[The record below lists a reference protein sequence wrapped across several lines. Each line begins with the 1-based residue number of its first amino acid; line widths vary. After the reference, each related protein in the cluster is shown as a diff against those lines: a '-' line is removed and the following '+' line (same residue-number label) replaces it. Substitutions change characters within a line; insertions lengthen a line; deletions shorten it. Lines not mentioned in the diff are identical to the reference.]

1 MVIGALVA
9 LGWVSLQRIGVDL
22 FPRVEFPYVNVQTVL
37 EGASPDA
44 VETDITDTIEA
55 QVNTISGIKSLSS
68 QSYEGVSQIIIEFG
82 LSENGDVK
90 AQDVRDKV
98 NLAIRDLPQDAE
110 QPIIQK
116 IDPDAEPILSVMLS
130 GDMPTRDLTE
140 FADKT
145 IKERLQRVAGVGQ
158 VTILGG
164 RKRQVR
170 IWLDAD
176 KMRALNVTA
185 DDVISALRRENADI
199 PGGNL
204 ELSGERAEFSVK
216 TKGEVRNVD
225 DFKNIAISF
234 RQLALP
240 TLLGDVAR
248 VEDGAEDE
256 RTFATLNGK
265 PGVSLEVRRQSGQNT
280 VEVAKAVK
288 AEIEALRGLVP
299 AGVNLVIAR
308 DISLFIEDSVNDVG
322 FDIVLGVFLV
332 IMITMAFLLD
342 FRATIIVA
350 IAMPTS
356 LIATFLAFYIAGFT
370 LNNLTL
376 MAFSVAVGLLV
387 DDAIVVLES
396 VHRKL
401 EEGLSPAEAASQ
413 GTSQV
418 GVAVMA
424 GTWAVVAVFVPIAF
438 MDGVVGRF
446 FYQYGLA
453 IVFSVLVSLLVSLT
467 LTPALCSKFL
477 SKLHLG
483 PFAQRIER
491 FHHWMETSYQR
502 SLHWCLEST
511 FLGTVR
517 FWGRQ
522 LDVRLDHRVV
532 VLATGLLTIVFG
544 VMLARGIPF
553 DFQAKTDRSEFLA
566 TVDLPYGTGITEAKE
581 VAARVSAALQQA
593 PHMKTVFAT
602 IGGGTQGRINKISLY
617 VGLTPKKERSFADN
631 QFAIMQNAR
640 VLLAKTVPEAK
651 HIEAVEV
658 PWIGGNSSFNTA
670 ITYSLQGRSL
680 EVLREKAD
688 AIVSEMRTDKATFA
702 DVRSSY
708 EAGKPEVQIHVD
720 RGRAADL
727 GVAIRPLATTVRAL
741 VGGVDAGTYE
751 ELGNRYDVRVRL
763 EEAQR
768 NDPTKLDQIQ
778 VRSTNG
784 NLVDLASLAAFK
796 VEEGPAQVDRRNR
809 ARTITI
815 LANNPPGVALG
826 TATDKM
832 QKIIAEIGLPQGY
845 SGTFIGQAERMKESA
860 DAIGFAFILALV
872 ALYMILA
879 SQFNSF
885 SQPAIIML
893 TAPLSFVGA
902 FAALSFTGMTMTMFA
917 QIGMIA
923 LMGLVM
929 KNGILLVDYANVARE
944 TRGLAA
950 RAAMEEAGPRR
961 MRPVLMTQLATVFGM
976 IPVAI
981 STSQGAEFRNGMGVL
996 MIGGI
1001 LSSTLLTLFIVP
1013 VAYTLMADAYIWF
1026 GRLQARLP
1034 FRRRPGTAP
1043 AE

>member
-1 MVIGALVA
+1 MWISDLSIRRPVLATMVIGALVA

-204 ELSGERAEFSVK
+204 ELSGARAEFGVK
-216 TKGEVRNVD
+216 TKGEVKDVD
-225 DFKNIAISF
+225 DFKNIVISF

-256 RTFATLNGK
+256 RTFATLDGK

-288 AEIEALRGLVP
+288 AEIEALRHLVP
-299 AGVNLVIAR
+299 PGVNIVVAR
-308 DISLFIEDSVNDVG
+308 DISLFIEDSVRDVG
-322 FDIVLGVFLV
+322 FDIMLGVFLV
-332 IMITMAFLLD
+332 VLITMAFLLD

-356 LIATFLAFYIAGFT
+356 LIATFFAFYVAGFT

-376 MAFSVAVGLLV
+376 MAFSVSVGLLV

-401 EEGLSPAEAASQ
+401 EEGLSPAQAASE

-418 GVAVMA
+418 AVAVMA

-446 FYQYGLA
+446 FYQYGLS

-467 LTPALCSKFL
+467 LTPALCARFL

-483 PFAQRIER
+483 ALAQRIEA
-491 FHHWMETSYQR
+491 FHHGLETRYKSA
-502 SLHWCLEST
+502 LHWA
-511 FLGTVR
+511 
-517 FWGRQ
+517 
-522 LDVRLDHRVV
+522 LDHRWT
-532 VLATGLLTIVFG
+532 VLGVGVATIVG
-544 VMLARGIPF
+544 GMMLARGIPF
-553 DFQAKTDRSEFLA
+553 DFQSKTDRSEFLA
-566 TVDLPYGTGITEAKE
+566 TIDLPYGTGIAEAKD
-581 VAARVSAALQQA
+581 VAARVSKVLQGA
-593 PHMKTVFAT
+593 PHIKTVFAT
-602 IGGGTQGRINKISLY
+602 IGGGAQGRINRISLY
-617 VGLTPKKERSFADN
+617 VGLTPKQERSFAQN
-631 QFAIMQNAR
+631 QFVIMQEAR
-640 VLLAKTVPEAK
+640 ALLAKTVPEAK

-688 AIVSEMRTDKATFA
+688 AIVARMRADKVTFA
-702 DVRSSY
+702 DARSSY
-708 EAGKPEVQIHVD
+708 EAGKPEVQIHID

-763 EEAQR
+763 EETQR

-784 NLVDLASLAAFK
+784 NLVDLASLADFK

-826 TATDKM
+826 TATDKL

-845 SGTFIGQAERMKESA
+845 TGAFIGQAERMKESA
-860 DAIGFAFILALV
+860 QAIGFAFLLALM

-981 STSQGAEFRNGMGVL
+981 SMSQGAEFRNGMGVL

-1013 VAYTLMADAYIWF
+1013 VAYTLMADAYVWF
-1026 GRLQARLP
+1026 GRLPARLP
-1034 FRRRPGTAP
+1034 FRRKPGIAP

>member
-1 MVIGALVA
+1 MWISDLSIRRPVLATMVIGALVA

-22 FPRVEFPYVNVQTVL
+22 FPRVEFPYVNVMTVV
-37 EGASPDA
+37 EGAGPDA
-44 VETDITDTIEA
+44 IETDVTDTIEA

-68 QSYEGVSQIIIEFG
+68 QSFEGLSQIIIEFG
-82 LSENGDVK
+82 LNESADIK

-140 FADKT
+140 FADKQ

-176 KMRALNVTA
+176 KMRSLNVTA
-185 DDVISALRRENADI
+185 DDVVQALRRENADI

-204 ELSGERAEFSVK
+204 ELSGDRAEFSVK
-216 TKGEVRNVD
+216 TKGEVKRVE
-225 DFKNIAISF
+225 DFKGIAISF
-234 RQLALP
+234 RQLGLP

-248 VEDGAEDE
+248 IEDGAEDE

-265 PGVSLEVRRQSGQNT
+265 PGISLEVRRQSGQNT

-288 AEIEALRGLVP
+288 HEIEAMRGAVP
-299 AGVNLVIAR
+299 AGVNMVIAR
-308 DISLFIEDSVNDVG
+308 DISLFIEESVNDVG
-322 FDIVLGVFLV
+322 FDIVLGIFLV
-332 IMITMAFLLD
+332 IIITMAFLLD

-356 LIATFLAFYIAGFT
+356 LIATFFAFYWAGFT

-376 MAFSVAVGLLV
+376 MAFSVSVGLLV

-401 EEGLSPAEAASQ
+401 EEGLSPAEAASK
-413 GTSQV
+413 GTSEV
-418 GVAVMA
+418 AIAVMA

-438 MDGVVGRF
+438 MEGVVGRF

-467 LTPALCSKFL
+467 LTPALCAKFL

-483 PFAQRIER
+483 PLARRVEA
-491 FHHWMETSYQR
+491 FHHGLESAYKHV
-502 SLHWCLEST
+502 LHWSLEHRWIV
-511 FLGTVR
+511 LGI
-517 FWGRQ
+517 
-522 LDVRLDHRVV
+522 
-532 VLATGLLTIVFG
+532 GLGTIVFG

-553 DFQAKTDRSEFLA
+553 DFQSKTDRSEFLA
-566 TVDLPYGTGITEAKE
+566 TIDMPYGTGIADTKAIAE
-581 VAARVSAALQQA
+581 RVSKVLQGAKHVQ
-593 PHMKTVFAT
+593 TVFAT
-602 IGGGTQGRINKISLY
+602 VGGGAQPRVNRINLY
-617 VGLTPKKERSFADN
+617 IGLTPKRDRSFAEN
-631 QFAIMQNAR
+631 QFVVMQDVR
-640 VLLAKTVPEAK
+640 ELLAKSVPEAK

-658 PWIGGNSSFNTA
+658 PWIGGNSSFNMA
-670 ITYSLQGRSL
+670 ITYSLQGPSL

-688 AIVSEMRTDKATFA
+688 TIVARMRADATTFTDS
-702 DVRSSY
+702 RSSY
-708 EAGKPEVQIHVD
+708 ESGKPEVQIHVD

-727 GVAIRPLATTVRAL
+727 GVPIRPLATTVRAL

-751 ELGNRYDVRVRL
+751 EMGNRYDVRVRL
-763 EEAQR
+763 EEKHR
-768 NDPTKLDQIQ
+768 NDPAKLDQIQ

-784 NLVDLASLAAFK
+784 SLVDLASLAEFK
-796 VEEGPAQVDRRNR
+796 IEEGPAQVDRRNR

-815 LANNPPGVALG
+815 LANNPPSVALG
-826 TATDKM
+826 TATDAL
-832 QKIIAEIGLPQGY
+832 QKIVAEVGLPQGY
-845 SGTFIGQAERMKESA
+845 TGTFIGQAERMKESA
-860 DAIGFAFILALV
+860 DAIGFAFVLALL

-929 KNGILLVDYANVARE
+929 KNGILLVDYANTARE
-944 TRGLAA
+944 TRGLDA
-950 RAAMEEAGPRR
+950 RTAMEEAGPRR

-981 STSQGAEFRNGMGVL
+981 SVSQGAEFRNGMGVL

-1013 VAYTLMADAYIWF
+1013 VAYTLMADAYAWYS
-1026 GRLQARLP
+1026 RVSARF
-1034 FRRRPGTAP
+1034 FRPRISP

>member
-1 MVIGALVA
+1 MWISDLSIRRPVLATMVIGALVA

-22 FPRVEFPYVNVQTVL
+22 FPRVEFPYVTVMTVL

-44 VETDITDTIEA
+44 IETDVTDTIEA

-68 QSYEGVSQIIIEFG
+68 QSYEGLSQIIIEFG
-82 LSENGDVK
+82 LNENADVK

-140 FADKT
+140 FADKQ
-145 IKERLQRVAGVGQ
+145 IKERLERVSGVGQ

-164 RKRQVR
+164 RARQIR

-185 DDVISALRRENADI
+185 DDVVSALRRENADM

-204 ELSGERAEFSVK
+204 ELSGEHAEFSVK
-216 TKGEVRNVD
+216 TKGEVKRVE
-225 DFKNIAISF
+225 DFKSIVVAF

-240 TLLGDVAR
+240 TLLGDIAR

-265 PGVSLEVRRQSGQNT
+265 PGISLEVRRQSGQNT
-280 VEVAKAVK
+280 VQVAKAVK
-288 AEIEALRGLVP
+288 AEIETLRHIVP
-299 AGVNLVIAR
+299 AGVNMVVAR
-308 DISLFIEDSVNDVG
+308 DISLFIEESVNDVG
-322 FDIVLGVFLV
+322 FDIMLGIFLV
-332 IMITMAFLLD
+332 VVITMAFLLD

-350 IAMPTS
+350 VAMPTS
-356 LIATFLAFYIAGFT
+356 LIATFFAFYWAGFT

-376 MAFSVAVGLLV
+376 MAFSVSVGLLV

-401 EEGLSPAEAASQ
+401 EEGLNPAEAASK
-413 GTSQV
+413 GTSEV
-418 GVAVMA
+418 AVAVMA

-438 MDGVVGRF
+438 MEGVVGRF

-467 LTPALCSKFL
+467 LTPALCAKFL

-483 PFAQRIER
+483 PFAQRIES
-491 FHHWMETSYQR
+491 FHHGLETAYKR
-502 SLHWCLEST
+502 VLHWSLEHRWLV
-511 FLGTVR
+511 LGIG
-517 FWGRQ
+517 F
-522 LDVRLDHRVV
+522 
-532 VLATGLLTIVFG
+532 ATIVVG

-553 DFQAKTDRSEFLA
+553 DFQAKTDRAEFLA
-566 TVDLPYGTGITEAKE
+566 TIDLPYGTGIADTKA
-581 VAARVSAALQQA
+581 VAARVSKTLREMD
-593 PHMKTVFAT
+593 HIKTVFAT
-602 IGGGTQGRINKISLY
+602 VGGGAQPRINRIDLY
-617 VGLTPKKERSFADN
+617 VGLTSKRERSFAEN
-631 QFAIMQNAR
+631 QFVVMQRAR
-640 VLLAKTVPEAK
+640 ELIAKAVPEAK
-651 HIEAVEV
+651 HIEATEV

-670 ITYSLQGRSL
+670 IVYSLQGTSL
-680 EVLREKAD
+680 DVLRAKAD
-688 AIVSEMRTDKATFA
+688 AIIARMRADTATFTDA
-702 DVRSSY
+702 RSSY

-784 NLVDLASLAAFK
+784 GLVDLASLAEFK
-796 VEEGPAQVDRRNR
+796 IEEGPAQVDRRNR
-809 ARTITI
+809 ARTITV

-826 TATDKM
+826 TATDRL
-832 QKIIAEIGLPQGY
+832 QKIVSEIGLPQGY

-860 DAIGFAFILALV
+860 QAIGFAFLLALV

-929 KNGILLVDYANVARE
+929 KNGILLVDYANTARE
-944 TRGLAA
+944 TRNVTA
-950 RAAMEEAGPRR
+950 REAMEEAGPRR

-981 STSQGAEFRNGMGVL
+981 SVSQGAEFRNGMGVL

-1013 VAYTLMADAYIWF
+1013 VAYTLMADAYAGF
-1026 GRLQARLP
+1026 GRFQTRIRGL
-1034 FRRRPGTAP
+1034 FRPRISP

>member
-1 MVIGALVA
+1 MWISDLSIRRPVLAVMVIGALVA

-22 FPRVEFPYVNVQTVL
+22 FPRVEFPYVTVQTVL

-44 VETDITDTIEA
+44 IEIDVTDPIES
-55 QVNTISGIKSLSS
+55 QVNTISGIKSLAS
-68 QSYEGVSQIIIEFG
+68 QSFEGASQIIIEFG

-98 NLAIRDLPQDAE
+98 NLALRDLPTDAE

-130 GDMPTRDLTE
+130 GDMPMRDLTE

-145 IKERLQRVAGVGQ
+145 IKERLQRVSGVGQ

-164 RKRQVR
+164 RKRQIRV
-170 IWLDAD
+170 WLDAD
-176 KMRALNVTA
+176 KMRAYGVTA
-185 DDVISALRRENADI
+185 DDVINALKRENADL

-204 ELSGERAEFSVK
+204 QLAGERTEFGVK
-216 TKGEVRNVD
+216 TKGEVKTVAEFNDIVV
-225 DFKNIAISF
+225 SF
-234 RQLALP
+234 RQLGLP

-248 VEDGAEDE
+248 IEDGAEDE

-265 PGVSLEVRRQSGQNT
+265 PGISLEVRRQSGQNT
-280 VEVAKAVK
+280 LQVAKAVK
-288 AEIEALRGLVP
+288 AEVQALRGLLP
-299 AGVNLVIAR
+299 AGIDMVVAR
-308 DISLFIEDSVNDVG
+308 DISLFIEDTVNDVG
-322 FDIVLGVFLV
+322 FDIFLGIVLV
-332 IMITMAFLLD
+332 IIITMAFLLD

-356 LIATFLAFYIAGFT
+356 LIATFFAFYVAGFT

-396 VHRKL
+396 IHRKL
-401 EEGLSPAEAASQ
+401 EEGLPPDEAASK
-413 GTSQV
+413 GTAQV
-418 GVAVMA
+418 AVAVMA

-483 PFAQRIER
+483 PFARRIEA
-491 FHHWMETSYQR
+491 FHQGLEEFYR
-502 SLHWCLEST
+502 RVLHWA
-511 FLGTVR
+511 
-517 FWGRQ
+517 
-522 LDVRLDHRVV
+522 LDHRWSVLGLG
-532 VLATGLLTIVFG
+532 LATIVVG
-544 VMLARGIPF
+544 VILARGIPF
-553 DFQAKTDRSEFLA
+553 DFQAKTDRSEFL
-566 TVDLPYGTGITEAKE
+566 TQIDLPFGTGIAEAKDVGSRVE
-581 VAARVSAALQQA
+581 KALLAAANI
-593 PHMKTVFAT
+593 KTVFVT
-602 IGGGTQGRINKISLY
+602 IGGGSQGRINRLSLY
-617 VGLTPKKERSFADN
+617 VGLTPKHARDDD
-631 QFAIMQNAR
+631 QYVIMQKMRA
-640 VLLAKTVPEAK
+640 VIAQAAPEAT
-651 HIEAVEV
+651 HIEATEV
-658 PWIGGNSSFNTA
+658 PWIGGNGNFNTT
-670 ITYSLQGRSL
+670 ITYSLQGPSL
-680 EVLREKAD
+680 DVLREKAD
-688 AIVSEMRTDKATFA
+688 QIVARMRADATAFT

-708 EAGKPEVQIHVD
+708 ESGKPEVQIHVD

-751 ELGNRYDVRVRL
+751 ELGDRYDVRVRL
-763 EEAQR
+763 AEEQR
-768 NDPTKLDQIQ
+768 DNPAKLNQVQ

-784 NLVDLASLAAFK
+784 GLVDLASIADFK
-796 VEEGPAQVDRRNR
+796 IEEGPAQIDRRNR
-809 ARTITI
+809 ARTVTI

-832 QKIIAEIGLPQGY
+832 QKIIADAGLPPGY
-845 SGTFIGQAERMKESA
+845 FGTFIGQAERMKESA
-860 DAIGFAFILALV
+860 DAIGFAFVLALV

-902 FAALSFTGMTMTMFA
+902 FAALSFTGMTLTMFA
-917 QIGMIA
+917 QIGLVA

-944 TRGLAA
+944 SRGLDA
-950 RAAMEEAGPRR
+950 RAAIEEAGPRR

-981 STSQGAEFRNGMGVL
+981 SDSQGAEFRNAMGIL
-996 MIGGI
+996 IIGGI
-1001 LSSTLLTLFIVP
+1001 LSSTFLTLLIVP
-1013 VAYTLMADAYIWF
+1013 VAYTLMADAYRLS
-1026 GRLQARLP
+1026 GRVGGWISGL
-1034 FRRRPGTAP
+1034 RRRGASP

>member
-1 MVIGALVA
+1 MWISDLSIRRPVLATMVIGALVA

-22 FPRVEFPYVNVQTVL
+22 FPRVEFPYVNVMTVL

-44 VETDITDTIEA
+44 IETDVTDTIEA

-68 QSYEGVSQIIIEFG
+68 QSYEGLSQIIIEFG
-82 LSENGDVK
+82 LNENADVK

-140 FADKT
+140 FADKQ
-145 IKERLQRVAGVGQ
+145 IKERLERVSGVGQ

-164 RKRQVR
+164 RARQIR

-185 DDVISALRRENADI
+185 DDVVSALRRENADV

-204 ELSGERAEFSVK
+204 ELAGERSEFSVK
-216 TKGEVRNVD
+216 TKGEVKRVE
-225 DFKNIAISF
+225 DFKSIVVAF

-240 TLLGDVAR
+240 TLLGDIAR

-265 PGVSLEVRRQSGQNT
+265 PGISLEIRRQSGQNT

-288 AEIEALRGLVP
+288 HEIESMRHLVP
-299 AGVNLVIAR
+299 AGIEMVVAR

-322 FDIVLGVFLV
+322 FDIVLGICLV
-332 IMITMAFLLD
+332 IVITMAFLLD

-350 IAMPTS
+350 VAMPTS
-356 LIATFLAFYIAGFT
+356 LIATFFAFYWAGFT

-376 MAFSVAVGLLV
+376 MAFSVSVGLLV

-401 EEGLSPAEAASQ
+401 EEGLAPAEAASR
-413 GTSQV
+413 GTSEV
-418 GVAVMA
+418 AVAVMA

-438 MDGVVGRF
+438 MEGVVGRF

-483 PFAQRIER
+483 PFAQRIEA
-491 FHHWMETSYQR
+491 FHHG
-502 SLHWCLEST
+502 LEST
-511 FLGTVR
+511 YKRILHWSLEHRWIVLGI
-517 FWGRQ
+517 G
-522 LDVRLDHRVV
+522 
-532 VLATGLLTIVFG
+532 LATIVVG

-553 DFQAKTDRSEFLA
+553 DFQSKTDRSEFLA
-566 TVDLPYGTGITEAKE
+566 TIDLPYGTGIADTKA
-581 VAARVSAALQQA
+581 VAARVSKTLQTTE
-593 PHMKTVFAT
+593 HVKTVFAT
-602 IGGGTQGRINKISLY
+602 VGGGAQPRINRINLY
-617 VGLTPKKERSFADN
+617 IGLTPKRDRAFAEN
-631 QFAIMQNAR
+631 QFVVMQR
-640 VLLAKTVPEAK
+640 VRTLLAKTVPEAK
-651 HIEAVEV
+651 HIEATEV

-688 AIVSEMRTDKATFA
+688 AIVARMRADTATFTDA
-702 DVRSSY
+702 RSSY

-741 VGGVDAGTYE
+741 IGGVDAGTYE

-784 NLVDLASLAAFK
+784 SLVDLASLADFK
-796 VEEGPAQVDRRNR
+796 IEEGPAQVDRRNR

-815 LANNPPGVALG
+815 LANNPPGIALG
-826 TATDKM
+826 TATDKL
-832 QKIIAEIGLPQGY
+832 QKIVGEVGLPQGY
-845 SGTFIGQAERMKESA
+845 TGTFIGQAERMKESA
-860 DAIGFAFILALV
+860 AAIGFAFLLALV

-929 KNGILLVDYANVARE
+929 KNGILLVDYANTARE
-944 TRGLAA
+944 TRGLDA
-950 RAAMEEAGPRR
+950 RTAMEEAGPRR

-981 STSQGAEFRNGMGVL
+981 SMSQGAEFRNGMGVL

-1013 VAYTLMADAYIWF
+1013 VAYTLMADAYAWF
-1026 GRLQARLP
+1026 GRATAR
-1034 FRRRPGTAP
+1034 FSRPRISP

>member
-1 MVIGALVA
+1 MWLSDLSIRRPVLAVMLIGALVA

-22 FPRVEFPYVNVQTVL
+22 FPRVEFPYVTVQTVL

-44 VETDITDTIEA
+44 IETDVTDTIEG
-55 QVNTISGIKSLSS
+55 QVNTISGIKSLTS
-68 QSYEGVSQIIIEFG
+68 QSFEGASQIMIEFG

-145 IKERLQRVAGVGQ
+145 IKERLQRITGVGQ

-164 RKRQVR
+164 RKRQIRV
-170 IWLDAD
+170 WLDAD
-176 KMRALNVTA
+176 KMRAYNVTA
-185 DDVISALRRENADI
+185 DDVVSALRRENADV

-204 ELSGERAEFSVK
+204 ELSGEHAEFAVK
-216 TKGEVRNVD
+216 TKGEVKRIE
-225 DFKNIAISF
+225 DFKSLVVSF

-248 VEDGAEDE
+248 IEDGAEDE

-265 PGVSLEVRRQSGQNT
+265 PGISLEIRRQSGQNT
-280 VEVAKAVK
+280 LEVAQAVK
-288 AEIEALRGLVP
+288 VEIENIRKILP
-299 AGVNLVIAR
+299 PGVDMILAR
-308 DISLFIEDSVNDVG
+308 DTSLFIADSIHDVG
-322 FDIVLGVFLV
+322 FDIMLGVFLV
-332 IMITMAFLLD
+332 IVITMAFLLD

-350 IAMPTS
+350 VAMPTS
-356 LIATFLAFYIAGFT
+356 LIATFFAFYIAGFT

-396 VHRKL
+396 VHQKI
-401 EEGLSPAEAASQ
+401 EEGMSPMEAASK
-413 GTSQV
+413 GTAEV

-424 GTWAVVAVFVPIAF
+424 GTWAVVAVFIPIAF
-438 MDGVVGRF
+438 MDGIIGRF
-446 FYQYGLA
+446 FYHYGLA

-477 SKLHLG
+477 TKMHLG
-483 PFAQRIER
+483 PIAQRFENTHRMLEER
-491 FHHWMETSYQR
+491 YR
-502 SLHWCLEST
+502 IALHWA
-511 FLGTVR
+511 
-517 FWGRQ
+517 
-522 LDVRLDHRVV
+522 LDHRWK
-532 VLATGLLTIVFG
+532 VLGSG
-544 VMLARGIPF
+544 VAFIIGGMMLARGIPF
-553 DFQAKTDRSEFLA
+553 DFQSKADRSEFLG
-566 TVDLPYGTGITEAKE
+566 TVDLPFGTGMSDAKD
-581 VAARVSAALQQA
+581 VSSRISKALLGM
-593 PHMKTVFAT
+593 PDVTTVFLT
-602 IGGGTQGRINKISLY
+602 IGSGAQARINRISIY
-617 VGLTPKKERSFADN
+617 AGLTPKRDRAVD
-631 QFAIMQNAR
+631 QFVIMQKAR
-640 VLLAKTVPEAK
+640 EVLAKAVPEAT
-651 HIEAVEV
+651 HIEATEV
-658 PWIGGNSSFNTA
+658 PWIGGNSSFNVA
-670 ITYSLQGRSL
+670 ITYSLQGPSL

-688 AIVSEMRTDKATFA
+688 AIVAAMHADSGTFT

-708 EAGKPEVQIHVD
+708 EAGKPEVQVHID
-720 RGRAADL
+720 RSRAADL
-727 GVAIRPLATTVRAL
+727 GTAVRPLATTIRTL
-741 VGGVDAGTYE
+741 IGGINAGTYE
-751 ELGNRYDVRVRL
+751 EFGNRYDVRVRL

-768 NDPTKLDQIQ
+768 NDPSKLSQIQ

-784 NLVDLASLAAFK
+784 GLVDLASIADFNIQESA
-796 VEEGPAQVDRRNR
+796 AQVDRRNR
-809 ARTITI
+809 ARTITVM
-815 LANNPPGVALG
+815 ANTPPGVALG
-826 TATDKM
+826 TATDRM
-832 QKIIAEIGLPQGY
+832 QKLVAQIGMPPGY
-845 SGTFIGQAERMKESA
+845 NGTFVGQAERMKEA
-860 DAIGFAFILALV
+860 AQAIGFAFMLAII

-902 FAALSFTGMTMTMFA
+902 FAALWFTGMTMTMFA

-929 KNGILLVDYANVARE
+929 KNGILLVDYANTARE
-944 TRGLAA
+944 TRGLSA
-950 RAAMEEAGPRR
+950 RDAIQEAGPRR

-996 MIGGI
+996 MMGGI
-1001 LSSTLLTLFIVP
+1001 ISSTALTLFIVP

-1026 GRLQARLP
+1026 GRLRAKIP
-1034 FRRRPGTAP
+1034 FLAQKTAP
-1043 AE
+1043 VPD

>member
-1 MVIGALVA
+1 MWISDLSIRRPVLATMVIGALVA
-9 LGWVSLQRIGVDL
+9 LGWVSLYRIGVDL
-22 FPRVEFPYVNVQTVL
+22 FPRVEFPFVTVTTVL

-44 VETDITDTIEA
+44 IETDITDTIEA

-68 QSYEGVSQIIIEFG
+68 QSFEGQSLIMIEFG
-82 LSENGDVK
+82 LSEDGDVK

-98 NLAIRDLPQDAE
+98 NLALRDLPQDAE

-116 IDPDAEPILSVMLS
+116 IDPDAEPILSLMLS

-158 VTILGG
+158 VTIVGG

-185 DDVISALRRENADI
+185 DDVVNALRRENADL

-204 ELSGERAEFSVK
+204 ALSGERAEFGVK
-216 TKGEVRNVD
+216 TKGEVTNVAE
-225 DFKNIAISF
+225 FKNIVVAF
-234 RQLALP
+234 RSLALP

-248 VEDGAEDE
+248 IEDGAEDE

-288 AEIEALRGLVP
+288 VEIESLRGLAP
-299 AGVNLVIAR
+299 AGVEMVVAR
-308 DISLFIEDSVNDVG
+308 DISLFIEDTVNDVG
-322 FDIVLGVFLV
+322 FDIVIGIFLV
-332 IMITMAFLLD
+332 IIITMAFLLD
-342 FRATIIVA
+342 FRATIIVT
-350 IAMPTS
+350 IAMPAS
-356 LIATFLAFYIAGFT
+356 LIATFFAFYWAGFT

-376 MAFSVAVGLLV
+376 MAFSVAIGLLV

-401 EEGLSPAEAASQ
+401 EEGLSPTEAASQ

-418 GVAVMA
+418 AVAVTA

-467 LTPALCSKFL
+467 LTPALCAKFL

-483 PFAQRIER
+483 PVAQRVEG
-491 FHHWMETSYQR
+491 FHHWLETSYKR
-502 SLHWCLEST
+502 VLHWS
-511 FLGTVR
+511 
-517 FWGRQ
+517 
-522 LDVRLDHRVV
+522 LDHRLI
-532 VLATGLLTIVFG
+532 VLGIGFATIVVG
-544 VMLARGIPF
+544 ILIARGIPF
-553 DFQAKTDRSEFLA
+553 DFQSKADRSEFLA
-566 TVDLPYGTGITEAKE
+566 TIDLPYGTGIAEAKE
-581 VAARVSAALQQA
+581 VAARVSKALTDA
-593 PHMKTVFAT
+593 PHIKTVFAT
-602 IGGGTQGRINKISLY
+602 IGGGAQSRINRISLH
-617 VGLTPKKERSFADN
+617 VGLTPKKDRSYAEN
-631 QFAIMQNAR
+631 QFVIMQDAR
-640 VLLAKTVPEAK
+640 ALLARTVPEAR

-658 PWIGGNSSFNTA
+658 PWVGGNASFNTA
-670 ITYSLQGRSL
+670 ITYSLQGTSL

-688 AIVSEMRTDKATFA
+688 AIVARMRADTATFIDA
-702 DVRSSY
+702 RSSY
-708 EAGKPEVQIHVD
+708 EAGKPEVQVHVD

-796 VEEGPAQVDRRNR
+796 IEEGPAQVDRRNR

-826 TATDKM
+826 AATDALE
-832 QKIIAEIGLPQGY
+832 KIVAEVGLPQGY
-845 SGTFIGQAERMKESA
+845 SGTFIGQAERMKESV
-860 DAIGFAFILALV
+860 DAIGFAFMLALLS
-872 ALYMILA
+872 LYMILA

-885 SQPAIIML
+885 SQPAIVML

-929 KNGILLVDYANVARE
+929 KNGILLLDYANVARE
-944 TRGLAA
+944 TRGLGA
-950 RAAMEEAGPRR
+950 REAIEEAGPRR
-961 MRPVLMTQLATVFGM
+961 MRPVLMTQLATVFGV
-976 IPVAI
+976 IPIAI

-1013 VAYTLMADAYIWF
+1013 VVYTLMADAYGWY
-1026 GRLQARLP
+1026 GRVSARF
-1034 FRRRPGTAP
+1034 FRPRISP

>member
-1 MVIGALVA
+1 MWISDLSIRRPVLAVMVIGALVA

-22 FPRVEFPYVNVQTVL
+22 FPRVEFPFVTVNTVL
-37 EGASPDA
+37 EGASSDA
-44 VETDITDTIEA
+44 VEIDVTDPIEA
-55 QVNTISGIKSLSS
+55 QVNTIAGIKSLQS
-68 QSYEGVSQIIIEFG
+68 QSFEGASQIVIEFG

-98 NLAIRDLPQDAE
+98 NLALRDLPTDAE

-130 GDMPTRDLTE
+130 GDMPMRDLTE

-145 IKERLQRVAGVGQ
+145 IKERLQRVSGVGQ
-158 VTILGG
+158 VSILGG
-164 RKRQVR
+164 RKRQIRV
-170 IWLDAD
+170 WLDAD
-176 KMRALNVTA
+176 KMRAYGVTA
-185 DDVISALRRENADI
+185 DDVVNALRRENADM
-199 PGGNL
+199 PGGNMQ
-204 ELSGERAEFSVK
+204 LSGEHTEFGVK
-216 TKGEVRNVD
+216 TKGEVKTVEEFNKVVV
-225 DFKNIAISF
+225 SF

-248 VEDGAEDE
+248 IEDGAEDE

-265 PGVSLEVRRQSGQNT
+265 PGISLEVRRQSGQNT
-280 VEVAKAVK
+280 LEVAKAVK
-288 AEIEALRGLVP
+288 AEVEAVRPSLP
-299 AGVNLVIAR
+299 AGVEMVVAR
-308 DISLFIEDSVNDVG
+308 DISLFIEDTVDDVG
-322 FDIVLGVFLV
+322 FDIFLGIVLV
-332 IMITMAFLLD
+332 IIITMIFLLD

-356 LIATFLAFYIAGFT
+356 LIATFFAFYWAGFT

-396 VHRKL
+396 IHRKL
-401 EEGLSPAEAASQ
+401 EEGVPADQAASE

-418 GVAVMA
+418 AVAVMA

-467 LTPALCSKFL
+467 LTPALCAKFL

-483 PFAQRIER
+483 PFARRIEA
-491 FHHWMETSYQR
+491 FHVGLEGGYRRALTWALNHRWMV
-502 SLHWCLEST
+502 
-511 FLGTVR
+511 LG
-517 FWGRQ
+517 FGF
-522 LDVRLDHRVV
+522 
-532 VLATGLLTIVFG
+532 ATIVVG
-544 VMLARGIPF
+544 VMLARGLPF
-553 DFQAKTDRSEFLA
+553 EFQAKADRSEFLA
-566 TVDLPYGTGITEAKE
+566 TVDLPFGTGITDAKA
-581 VAARVSAALQQA
+581 VGARVEKALLAA
-593 PHMKTVFAT
+593 PNVKTVFVT
-602 IGGGTQGRINKISLY
+602 IGAGSQSRINRISFY
-617 VGLTPKKERSFADN
+617 VGLTGKGERDDD
-631 QFAIMQNAR
+631 QFVVMQKAR
-640 VLLAKTVPEAK
+640 QLMAKAAPEAT
-651 HIEAVEV
+651 HIEATEV
-658 PWIGGNSSFNTA
+658 PWIGGNGSFNTT
-670 ITYSLQGRSL
+670 ITYSLQGPSL
-680 EVLREKAD
+680 DLLREKAD
-688 AIVSEMRTDKATFA
+688 KIVAEMKADTAHFT

-708 EAGKPEVQIHVD
+708 ESGKPEVQIHVD

-751 ELGNRYDVRVRL
+751 ELGDRYDVRVRL
-763 EEAQR
+763 AEEQR
-768 NDPTKLDQIQ
+768 DNPSKLNQIQ

-784 NLVDLASLAAFK
+784 ALVDLASIANFK
-796 VEEGPAQVDRRNR
+796 IEEGPAQIDRRNR
-809 ARTITI
+809 ARTVTI

-826 TATDKM
+826 TATDIM
-832 QKIIAEIGLPQGY
+832 QKYVAAAELPSGY
-845 SGTFIGQAERMKESA
+845 SGMFVGQAERMKESA
-860 DAIGFAFILALV
+860 EAIGFAFVLALV

-902 FAALSFTGMTMTMFA
+902 FAALSFSGMALNMFV
-917 QIGMIA
+917 QIGLIA

-976 IPVAI
+976 IPVAL
-981 STSQGAEFRNGMGVL
+981 SDSQGAEFRNPMGVL
-996 MIGGI
+996 IIGGI
-1001 LSSTLLTLFIVP
+1001 LSSTFLTLFIVP
-1013 VAYTLMADAYIWF
+1013 VAYTLMADAYGGF
-1026 GRLQARLP
+1026 GRLWARIRG
-1034 FRRRPGTAP
+1034 FRPGTAP

>member
-1 MVIGALVA
+1 
-9 LGWVSLQRIGVDL
+9 
-22 FPRVEFPYVNVQTVL
+22 
-37 EGASPDA
+37 
-44 VETDITDTIEA
+44 
-55 QVNTISGIKSLSS
+55 
-68 QSYEGVSQIIIEFG
+68 
-82 LSENGDVK
+82 
-90 AQDVRDKV
+90 
-98 NLAIRDLPQDAE
+98 
-110 QPIIQK
+110 
-116 IDPDAEPILSVMLS
+116 
-130 GDMPTRDLTE
+130 
-140 FADKT
+140 
-145 IKERLQRVAGVGQ
+145 
-158 VTILGG
+158 
-164 RKRQVR
+164 
-170 IWLDAD
+170 
-176 KMRALNVTA
+176 
-185 DDVISALRRENADI
+185 
-199 PGGNL
+199 
-204 ELSGERAEFSVK
+204 
-216 TKGEVRNVD
+216 
-225 DFKNIAISF
+225 
-234 RQLALP
+234 
-240 TLLGDVAR
+240 LGDVAR

-265 PGVSLEVRRQSGQNT
+265 PGISLEVRRQSGQNT

-288 AEIEALRGLVP
+288 HEIESMRHVVP
-299 AGVNLVIAR
+299 AGVKMVVAR

-322 FDIVLGVFLV
+322 FDIGLGICLV
-332 IMITMAFLLD
+332 IAITMAFLLD

-350 IAMPTS
+350 VAMPTS
-356 LIATFLAFYIAGFT
+356 LIATFFAFYWAGFT

-376 MAFSVAVGLLV
+376 MAFSVSVGLLV

-401 EEGLSPAEAASQ
+401 EEGLPPAEAASK
-413 GTSQV
+413 GTSEV
-418 GVAVMA
+418 AVAVMA

-438 MDGVVGRF
+438 MEGVVGRF

-483 PFAQRIER
+483 PFAQRIEA
-491 FHHWMETSYQR
+491 FHHGLESAYKR
-502 SLHWCLEST
+502 ALHWSLE
-511 FLGTVR
+511 
-517 FWGRQ
+517 
-522 LDVRLDHRVV
+522 HRWV
-532 VLATGLLTIVFG
+532 VLGIGFATIVVG
-544 VMLARGIPF
+544 IMLARGIPF
-553 DFQAKTDRSEFLA
+553 DFQSKSDRSEFLA
-566 TVDLPYGTGITEAKE
+566 TIDLPYGTGIADTKD
-581 VAARVSAALQQA
+581 VAARVSKTLQTTS
-593 PHMKTVFAT
+593 HVKTVFAT
-602 IGGGTQGRINKISLY
+602 VGGGAQPRINRINLY
-617 VGLTPKKERSFADN
+617 VGLTAKRDRSFAEN
-631 QFAIMQNAR
+631 QFVVMQHVR
-640 VLLAKTVPEAK
+640 ELLAKTVPEAK
-651 HIEAVEV
+651 HIEATEV

-680 EVLREKAD
+680 DTLREKAD
-688 AIVSEMRTDKATFA
+688 AIVARMRADTTTFTDA
-702 DVRSSY
+702 RSSY
-708 EAGKPEVQIHVD
+708 ETGKPEVQIHVD

-784 NLVDLASLAAFK
+784 GLVDLASLAEFK
-796 VEEGPAQVDRRNR
+796 IEEGPAQVDRRNR

-826 TATDKM
+826 TATDKL
-832 QKIIAEIGLPQGY
+832 QKIVNEIGLPQGY
-845 SGTFIGQAERMKESA
+845 AGTFIGQAERMKESA
-860 DAIGFAFILALV
+860 QAIGFAFLLALV

-917 QIGMIA
+917 QIGMVA

-929 KNGILLVDYANVARE
+929 KNGILLVDYANTARE
-944 TRGLAA
+944 TRNVTA
-950 RAAMEEAGPRR
+950 REAMEEAGPRR

-981 STSQGAEFRNGMGVL
+981 SASQGAEFRNGMGVL

-1013 VAYTLMADAYIWF
+1013 VAYTLMADAFAGF
-1026 GRLQARLP
+1026 GRFQARISRLLSRL
-1034 FRRRPGTAP
+1034 FRPRISP

>member
-1 MVIGALVA
+1 MWISDLSIRRPVLATMVIGALVA

-22 FPRVEFPYVNVQTVL
+22 FPRVEFPYVTVTTVL

-68 QSYEGVSQIIIEFG
+68 QSFEGQSLIMIEFG

-98 NLAIRDLPQDAE
+98 NIAIRDLPQDAE

-185 DDVISALRRENADI
+185 DDVVNALRRENADL

-204 ELSGERAEFSVK
+204 ELSGERSEFGVK
-216 TKGEVRNVD
+216 TKGEVKSVD
-225 DFKNIAISF
+225 DFKNIVISF

-288 AEIEALRGLVP
+288 HEIEALRHLVP
-299 AGVNLVIAR
+299 AGVEMVVAR
-308 DISLFIEDSVNDVG
+308 DISLFIEDTVNDVG
-322 FDIVLGVFLV
+322 FDIILGIFLV
-332 IMITMAFLLD
+332 IIITMAFLLD

-356 LIATFLAFYIAGFT
+356 LIATFFAFYWAGFT

-401 EEGLSPAEAASQ
+401 EEGLPPDEAASQ

-467 LTPALCSKFL
+467 LTPALCAKFL

-483 PFAQRIER
+483 PIARRVEA
-491 FHHWMETSYQR
+491 FHHALESGYR
-502 SLHWCLEST
+502 RVLHWSLEHRLIV
-511 FLGTVR
+511 LGIG
-517 FWGRQ
+517 F
-522 LDVRLDHRVV
+522 
-532 VLATGLLTIVFG
+532 ATIVVG

-566 TVDLPYGTGITEAKE
+566 TIDLPYGTGIAETKE
-581 VAARVSAALQQA
+581 VAARVSKVMKDA
-593 PHMKTVFAT
+593 PHVRTVFAT
-602 IGGGTQGRINKISLY
+602 IGGGAQGRINRVSLY
-617 VGLTPKKERSFADN
+617 VGLTPKKERSYAEN
-631 QFAIMQNAR
+631 QFVIMQEAR
-640 VLLAKTVPEAK
+640 ALLARTVPEAK

-670 ITYSLQGRSL
+670 ITYSLQGTSL
-680 EVLREKAD
+680 DVLREKAD
-688 AIVSEMRTDKATFA
+688 AIVARMRADTATFTDA
-702 DVRSSY
+702 RSSY
-708 EAGKPEVQIHVD
+708 EAGKPEVQVHVD

-784 NLVDLASLAAFK
+784 TLVDLASLATFK
-796 VEEGPAQVDRRNR
+796 IEEGPAQVDRRNR

-826 TATDKM
+826 TATDTL
-832 QKIIAEIGLPQGY
+832 QKIVAEVGLPQGY
-845 SGTFIGQAERMKESA
+845 SGTYIGQAERMKESA
-860 DAIGFAFILALV
+860 DAISFAFILALL

-885 SQPAIIML
+885 SQPAIVML

-929 KNGILLVDYANVARE
+929 KNGILLIDYANVARE
-944 TRGLAA
+944 TRGLGA
-950 RAAMEEAGPRR
+950 RAAIEEAGPRR

-996 MIGGI
+996 IIGGI

-1013 VAYTLMADAYIWF
+1013 VAYTLMSDSY
-1026 GRLQARLP
+1026 GTYQRLLARV
-1034 FRRRPGTAP
+1034 RAARRPGGAP